1 MSRDIK
7 EIVKDLCSF
16 DSTSTVSKFRCLRRY
31 DMIFVGRLT
40 SHEHFDKLTKK
51 VQNKEEI
58 QFFLKY
64 TRQAN
69 GQIIE
74 EKTTIKDKM
83 NEAPIILFY
92 LVKSKFDIFLIIGL
106 MLYELVN

>member
-7 EIVKDLCSF
+7 EIVKDLCPF
-16 DSTSTVSKFRCLRRY
+16 DLISTVSKFRCLRRY

-51 VQNKEEI
+51 VQNKEESNEEI

-64 TRQAN
+64 TRQSN
-69 GQIIE
+69 G
-74 EKTTIKDKM
+74 
-83 NEAPIILFY
+83 
-92 LVKSKFDIFLIIGL
+92 
-106 MLYELVN
+106 